1 MRRLKAGDRLLR
13 VRDEGEGKKTP
24 LIFIHGAGASSVIFM
39 DAVRRLSPA
48 RRVVAPDLP
57 GHGQSDRWH
66 PPAEISIEMYRDA
79 VGTVCAL
86 SKIERAVL
94 IGHSMG
100 GQVALAAAAA
110 WPERVAGLVM
120 LASGARIPVAPR
132 VFEILG
138 RDFAKAPE
146 WLDRVAWSPATPRDR
161 VERWSGLMLTCE
173 QEIAVADFRAVDRF
187 DGERLLAKVKCPT
200 LVVGGADDLMTP
212 PALSHALG
220 RAIPGSRVAVVPHA
234 AHMVALEQPE
244 AVFGELSTFLATLS

>member
-1 MRRLKAGDRLLR
+1 
-13 VRDEGEGKKTP
+13 
-24 LIFIHGAGASSVIFM
+24 
-39 DAVRRLSPA
+39 
-48 RRVVAPDLP
+48 
-57 GHGQSDRWH
+57 
-66 PPAEISIEMYRDA
+66 
-79 VGTVCAL
+79 
-86 SKIERAVL
+86 
-94 IGHSMG
+94 
-100 GQVALAAAAA
+100 
-110 WPERVAGLVM
+110 M

-173 QEIAVADFRAVDRF
+173 QEIAVADFRAVDRWG
-187 DGERLLAKVKCPT
+187 GEPLLPKVKCPT

-234 AHMVALEQPE
+234 GHMVLLEQPE